1 MYFASRGKRVPP
13 REHQALPWSSTPY
26 FCEASFKV
34 RPAQGPLRNRDPSSV
49 IHTSPIRSSAPIDD
63 SECPSREG
71 GSPGILT
78 GLAKSGSKLRWPQI
92 LGLKTGE
99 S

>member
-13 REHQALPWSSTPY
+13 REDQALPCSSAPY
-26 FCEASFKV
+26 FCEASFNV

-49 IHTSPIRSSAPIDD
+49 IHTSPIGSLAPIGD

-71 GSPGILT
+71 GPPGFHA
-78 GLAKSGSKLRWPQI
+78 GLANSGSKLRWPQI

>member
-13 REHQALPWSSTPY
+13 REHQALPWRSAPY
-26 FCEASFKV
+26 FCEASFNV

-49 IHTSPIRSSAPIDD
+49 IHTSPIKSFGPIGDSA
-63 SECPSREG
+63 CPRREG
-71 GSPGILT
+71 GSPGLAT
-78 GLAKSGSKLRWPQI
+78 GLAKSGSKLCWPQI
-92 LGLKTGE
+92 FGLKTGE